1 MEDLESVLRY
11 AKSKNCPVHN
21 PRGLY
26 VEYLQY
32 EMLRSI
38 FKHTTKLS
46 FIGGTALRMIFSTQR
61 FSEDLDFDN
70 FGLSADEFTVLTE
83 KVQKDLEAL
92 GFQVQFRNVFKGAYH
107 CYFKFSEMLFRYG
120 FSPHENEKIL
130 VRLDTVRQ
138 DFNFIPETAVLE
150 NFGMFFEVKHNPKDI
165 LLSQK
170 FIAALERNRS
180 KGRDFYD
187 ITYLRGLTQPNL
199 GYLKQKIGIGS
210 LTELKEKLLERCA
223 EVDFNEMAKD
233 VAPFLFDARDAIRIT
248 KFKQYIEQWEVKS

>member
-1 MEDLESVLRY
+1 MEDLNSVLRY
-11 AKSKNCPVHN
+11 AKSKNYPVHN

-26 VEYLQY
+26 VEYLQC
-32 EMLRSI
+32 EMLSSI
-38 FKHTTKLS
+38 FKHTTRLS
-46 FIGGTALRMIFSTQR
+46 FIGGTALRIIFHTQR

-70 FGLSADEFTVLTE
+70 FGLSVDECAVLTQ
-83 KVQKDLEAL
+83 KVQKDLEEI

-107 CYFKFSEMLFRYG
+107 CYFKFSDLLFRYG
-120 FSPHENEKIL
+120 FSPHDNEKIL

-138 DFNFIPETAVLE
+138 NFDFVPETAVID

-187 ITYLRGLTQPNL
+187 ITYLMGLTKPNFD
-199 GYLKQKIGIGS
+199 YLSQKAGIAS
-210 LTELKEKLLERCA
+210 LSELKEKLLARCA
-223 EVDFNEMAKD
+223 EINFEEMAKD
-233 VAPFLFDARDAIRIT
+233 VAPFLFDAHDAIRIT
-248 KFKQYIEQWEVKS
+248 KFKQYIEQWSV